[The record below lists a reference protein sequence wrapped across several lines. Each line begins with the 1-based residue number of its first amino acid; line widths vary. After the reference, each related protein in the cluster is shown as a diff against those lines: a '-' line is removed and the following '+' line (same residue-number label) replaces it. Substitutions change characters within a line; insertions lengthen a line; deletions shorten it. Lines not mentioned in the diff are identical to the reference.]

1 MMKEVAYVKLVDLEP
16 SPCNQIVV
24 EDSAEDNTML
34 LECPHHII
42 VNVIKI
48 VGDQIKQKKFNEEP
62 LALQQTKDTQ
72 KLVKEQ
78 HQEMITIINTIKE
91 EMNEIKLKV
100 QHIPTNTI

>member
-1 MMKEVAYVKLVDLEP
+1 
-16 SPCNQIVV
+16 
-24 EDSAEDNTML
+24 ML

-48 VGDQIKQKKFNEEP
+48 IGDQIKQKKFNEEP
-62 LALQQTKDTQ
+62 PALQQTKDTQ